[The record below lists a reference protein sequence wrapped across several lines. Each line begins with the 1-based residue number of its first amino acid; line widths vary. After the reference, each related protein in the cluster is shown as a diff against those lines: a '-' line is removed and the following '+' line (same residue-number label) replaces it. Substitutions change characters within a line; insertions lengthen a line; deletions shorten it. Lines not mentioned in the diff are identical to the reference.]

1 MENSTW
7 LTKSEAAAALG
18 CHEKTIERHVQKGR
32 LRQGWRPQTG
42 GRRSLA
48 IYNPDDITALKTE
61 KAAGDILPPDVPQP
75 VKAVER
81 AQAVAVV
88 RHREA
93 APDALQAILEAARA
107 TVGPQDKHY
116 LTLDEA
122 VLLSGLP
129 RVFLEGLITAGK
141 LKAHIVGK
149 HGAGF
154 KRRIKRADLE
164 TLEL

>member
-7 LTKSEAAAALG
+7 LTKAEAASVLG
-18 CHEKTIERHVQKGR
+18 CAEKTVERHVRKGR
-32 LRQGWRPQTG
+32 IRQGWRPLG
-42 GRRSLA
+42 GGKRPLA
-48 IYNPDDITALKTE
+48 IFHPDDVAAV
-61 KAAGDILPPDVPQP
+61 KADQGVGGDILPNDPPP
-75 VKAVER
+75 VK
-81 AQAVAVV
+81 VAEKPLSAMVV
-88 RHREA
+88 RHRGA

-129 RVFLEGLITAGK
+129 RVFLEGLIVAGK

-164 TLEL
+164 ALEL

>member
-1 MENSTW
+1 MQESGW
-7 LTKSEAAAALG
+7 ITKAEAAAALEV
-18 CHEKTIERHVQKGR
+18 HEKTIERLVKRGR
-32 LRQGWRPQTG
+32 IRQGWRPQTG
-42 GRRSLA
+42 GRRSIA
-48 IYNPDDITALKTE
+48 IFCPDDIAALKT
-61 KAAGDILPPDVPQP
+61 AQASGDILPNDPPPP
-75 VKAVER
+75 VKAAEKPLSV
-81 AQAVAVV
+81 VAVK
-88 RHREA
+88 HREA